1 MTNPADNPCTCRACG
16 VLILNEVVSIC
27 HDCEAESDSLA
38 EEARKIDNAIHGRS
52 DCDCDYDPDRGC
64 DIGDAE
70 AGRMWWLD
78 DSALDAEIDRELH
91 RISAKIEFLERKERG
106 KGSSDDD

>member
-1 MTNPADNPCTCRACG
+1 MTTTPADNPCTCRACG
-16 VLILNEVVSIC
+16 VLILANVTDLCE
-27 HDCEAESDSLA
+27 DCEAD
-38 EEARKIDNAIHGRS
+38 INAYYVERPEHICGR
-52 DCDCDYDPDRGC
+52 DCDYDPDRGC

-91 RISAKIEFLERKERG
+91 RISAKIEFLERRDG
-106 KGSSDDD
+106 IR

>member
-1 MTNPADNPCTCRACG
+1 VLKVCYNTDMRHPANNDEPTRPHVCG
-16 VLILNEVVSIC
+16 
-27 HDCEAESDSLA
+27 
-38 EEARKIDNAIHGRS
+38 R
-52 DCDCDYDPDRGC
+52 DCDYDPDRGC

-91 RISAKIEFLERKERG
+91 RISAKIEFLERKDRG
-106 KGSSDDD
+106 EVKW